1 MRWYE
6 WAKTF
11 DNAYILSG
19 IKFISFIRPG
29 RFLFVRYDGIVL
41 REKQKWGHIL
51 HTDPGDS

>member
-6 WAKTF
+6 WAKKF